1 MQKQNTRQPGDQ
13 ALVRQI
19 NLSLIMHALW
29 TDSPISR
36 ARLSQKTKLNK
47 TTVSDLINELN
58 ERGFVR
64 EIGMQTSGT
73 GRPATLLTLNPAAGY
88 IVSCEI
94 GVGFVEVLVTDFAPN
109 AIWQIKEPINPGT
122 TQSEIIDRVLALL
135 HEAVKRGKSSA
146 DKLLGIAVGIPGM
159 VDHISGN
166 ILFAPNL
173 KWRNVPLRALLD
185 AENFGAPIFV
195 DNEANMAAL
204 GEHYFGAAQEY
215 SEILYLSGNV
225 GLGGGFLSNGKLRR
239 GASGMAAEYGH
250 MTMDPHGELC
260 NCGNYGCWETLVSQN
275 SLYKKII
282 NAVQSGETSLLT
294 EKVQGQWERL
304 SVEMIVEAAHAGD
317 KVATRSLEEIG
328 HSLGVGIASLLNAL
342 NPEIVVL
349 GGILSIASE
358 FLFPVV
364 NEEIQ
369 KRALQ
374 WNRETVKVVRA
385 AHGSDACAK
394 GGTAT
399 VYQSI
404 LSQAKRP
411 SFRAI
416 IDN

>member
-1 MQKQNTRQPGDQ
+1 MPKQNTHQTGDQ

-36 ARLSQKTKLNK
+36 ARLSQKTNLNK

-73 GRPATLLTLNPAAGY
+73 GRPATLLTLNPVAGY

-94 GVGFVEVLVTDFAPN
+94 AVGFVEVLVTDFAPQ
-109 AIWQIKEPINPGT
+109 AIWQTKELITPGT
-122 TQSEIIDRVLALL
+122 TQSEIIDRVIALL
-135 HEAVKRGKSSA
+135 HEAVKQGKLSA
-146 DKLLGIAVGIPGM
+146 GNFLGMAVGIPGM
-159 VDHISGN
+159 VDHVSGN

-173 KWRNVPLRALLD
+173 KWRNVPLLTLL
-185 AENFGAPIFV
+185 EKESFGAPIFV

-215 SEILYLSGNV
+215 GEILYLSGNV

-239 GASGMAAEYGH
+239 GAGGMAAEYGH

-282 NAVQSGETSLLT
+282 NAVRAGETSVVT
-294 EKVQGQWERL
+294 DKVQEQWEHL
-304 SVEMIVEAAHAGD
+304 TVEMIVEAAQAGD
-317 KVATRSLEEIG
+317 EVSIRSLEEIG
-328 HSLGVGIASLLNAL
+328 HSLGIGIASLLNAL

-364 NEEIQ
+364 NDEIQ

-374 WNRETVKVVRA
+374 WNRESVKVVCA
-385 AHGSDACAK
+385 AHGSDACVK
-394 GGTAT
+394 GGIAT

-404 LSQAKRP
+404 LSQANFPQASVR
-411 SFRAI
+411 
-416 IDN
+416 

>member
-1 MQKQNTRQPGDQ
+1 LRKQNTHQTGDQ

-47 TTVSDLINELN
+47 TTVSDLVNELSQ
-58 ERGFVR
+58 RGFVR

-94 GVGFVEVLVTDFAPN
+94 GIGFLEVLVTDFAPQ
-109 AIWQIKEPINPGT
+109 AIWQVKEQIEPGT
-122 TQSEIIDRVLALL
+122 AQSEVLDHMLVLL
-135 HEAVKRGKSSA
+135 HEAVKRGKPSA
-146 DKLLGIAVGIPGM
+146 DKLLGIAVGVPGM
-159 VDHISGN
+159 VDHTSGN

-173 KWRNVPLRALLD
+173 KWRNVPLLTLL
-185 AENFGAPIFV
+185 ENESFGAPIFV

-225 GLGGGFLSNGKLRR
+225 GLGGGFLSNGQLRR

-275 SLYKKII
+275 SLYKKIT
-282 NAVQSGETSLLT
+282 NAVQSGEPSMLT
-294 EKVQGQWERL
+294 EKVEGQWERL
-304 SVEMIVEAAHAGD
+304 SVEMIVEAAKVGD
-317 KVATRSLEEIG
+317 KVAIRSLAEIG
-328 HSLGVGIASLLNAL
+328 HSLGIGIASLLNAL

-358 FLFPVV
+358 FLLPVV
-364 NEEIQ
+364 SDEIQ
-369 KRALQ
+369 KRALL
-374 WNRETVKVVRA
+374 WNRESVMVIPA
-385 AHGSDACAK
+385 AHGSDASVK
-394 GGTAT
+394 GGIAT

-404 LSQAKRP
+404 LSQAKLPR
-411 SFRAI
+411 
-416 IDN
+416 

>member
-1 MQKQNTRQPGDQ
+1 MHKQTTHQTGDQ
-13 ALVRQI
+13 TLVRQI

-47 TTVSDLINELN
+47 TTVSDLVNELN

-64 EIGMQTSGT
+64 EIGMQTSGM

-94 GVGFVEVLVTDFAPN
+94 GVGFLEVLVTDFAPK
-109 AIWQIKEPINPGT
+109 AIWQVKEPTKPGT
-122 TQSEIIDRVLALL
+122 TQSEILGRMMDLL
-135 HEAVKRGKSSA
+135 HEAVERGKSSA
-146 DKLLGIAVGIPGM
+146 DKLLGIAVGVPGM
-159 VDHISGN
+159 VDHLTGN

-173 KWRNVPLRALLD
+173 KWRNVPLLTLL
-185 AENFGAPIFV
+185 ENETFGVPIFV

-225 GLGGGFLSNGKLRR
+225 GLGGGFLSNGILRR

-282 NAVQSGETSLLT
+282 NAVQSGETSILAG
-294 EKVQGQWERL
+294 KVQGQWEGL
-304 SVEMIVEAAHAGD
+304 SVEMIVEAARTGD
-317 KVATRSLEEIG
+317 QVALRALEEIG
-328 HSLGVGIASLLNAL
+328 HSLGMGIASLLNAL

-374 WNRETVKVVRA
+374 WSRESVKVVSA
-385 AHGSDACAK
+385 DHGSDACVK
-394 GGTAT
+394 GGIAT

-404 LSQAKRP
+404 LSQAKLPQLLNR
-411 SFRAI
+411 
-416 IDN
+416 